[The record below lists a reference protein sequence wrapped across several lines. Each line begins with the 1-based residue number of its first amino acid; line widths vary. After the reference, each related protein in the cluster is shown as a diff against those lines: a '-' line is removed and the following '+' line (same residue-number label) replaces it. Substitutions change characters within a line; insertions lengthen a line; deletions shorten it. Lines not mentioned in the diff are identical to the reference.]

1 MFATSI
7 IPEWVHPRLGL
18 PIRSLLSL
26 VMLKKPS
33 DEPPLYKVIPFPY
46 PISIRDPS
54 SLGAPATLGYW
65 TMPDRSYPLPSKA
78 DGPTPPFVMATLNVT
93 PDSFSDGSDHFKME
107 DALAYVH
114 QSVLAGAQII
124 DIGGYSTRPGAG
136 FVSEDEEIN
145 RVVPVIKAIRNDSQS
160 QNILISID
168 TFRVGVARAAINAG
182 ANCINDVYAFCGPDY
197 PPTVKSSDH
206 FKEMRRLA
214 RETSVPVI
222 LMHSRGEAGQNK
234 DYSEYKSPSGPTT
247 HAVLDGVRVELG
259 QKIVDAVEEGG
270 GLRRW
275 QVIVDPGIGFSKT
288 VEDNLE
294 LLRNASEVTKEN
306 VWPSA
311 SNRKFYST
319 MRRLPFTS
327 QTRNVLAGYPLLI
340 GTSRKSFLGTIIAKN
355 SNASERP
362 AKERDYATAAAITCA
377 VQQGAAILR
386 VHNVQGMVDVV
397 RTATALWL

>member
-1 MFATSI
+1 
-7 IPEWVHPRLGL
+7 
-18 PIRSLLSL
+18 
-26 VMLKKPS
+26 MLKKPS
-33 DEPPLYKVIPFPY
+33 DEPPMYKVIPFPY
-46 PISIRDPS
+46 PISIRNPS

-124 DIGGYSTRPGAG
+124 DIGGYSTRPGAA

-145 RVVPVIKAIRNDSQS
+145 RVVPVIRAIRNDSQS

-182 ANCINDVYAFCGPDY
+182 ANCINDVYAFSGPDY
-197 PPTVKSSDH
+197 PLTVKSSDH
-206 FKEMRRLA
+206 FKEMRKLA

-222 LMHSRGEAGQNK
+222 MMHSRGEAGQNK
-234 DYSEYKSPSGPTT
+234 DYSDYKSHSGPPT
-247 HAVLDGVRVELG
+247 HAVLDGVRIELG
-259 QKIVDAVEEGG
+259 QKIVNAAEGKG

-311 SNRKFYST
+311 SNRKLYST

-355 SNASERP
+355 SNTSERP

-377 VQQGAAILR
+377 VQQGVAIIR
-386 VHNVQGMVDVV
+386 VHNVPGMVDVV
-397 RTATALWL
+397 KTAIALWL